1 MQIESD
7 FKEFIRLLNKNYV
20 KYIIVGGY
28 AYSYYAEPRFTKDI
42 DIFIQIS
49 PDNAE
54 KMLDVLNEFG
64 FADTGASAADFMVE
78 GRVIQLGQSP
88 LRIDILT
95 SIDGLSFMDAWN
107 NRVQGRYG
115 DIPAFFISK
124 DDLLKNKLATGR
136 SQDLVDIEKLN
147 KI

>member
-7 FKEFIRLLNKNYV
+7 FKEFIRLLNKNYD